1 MRISMASQRK
11 ASGSP
16 RISRLYKII
25 QDGKYAADGDRLIN
39 IVELLK
45 TNDSLRERE
54 ELDRDL
60 HMWRH
65 QGELRAFWV
74 PDVNDIH
81 WRSWMF
87 GTLLHLRRFIA
98 ITKPEDRCQCKGRC
112 LSNPLDHWPECQ
124 NGKELKKKKEDEA
137 EKGRNRKLA
146 LAISKTMEDAKI
158 VAELTDEEVRNLQMR
173 CMEERLKRCI

>member
-1 MRISMASQRK
+1 MSYQALTMGAPIK
-11 ASGSP
+11 
-16 RISRLYKII
+16 SRLWKHI
-25 QDGKYAADGDRLIN
+25 QEGKYCQDADRLIN

-45 TNDSLRERE
+45 TNGSLRERE

-60 HMWRH
+60 HIWRH
-65 QGELRAFWV
+65 QGELHAFWV

-98 ITKPEDRCQCKGRC
+98 ITKPEDRCQCKDRC
-112 LSNPLDHWPECQ
+112 ISNPLDHWPECQ

-137 EKGRNRKLA
+137 EKARNRKLA

-158 VAELTDEEVRNLQMR
+158 VAELTDEEVGNLLMR
-173 CMEERLKRCI
+173 CMEEKIKRCI